1 MSRGVA
7 AVVVA
12 AVIAVALVAVYALA
26 GGTDY
31 APAATQDP
39 CTPRHWPPTNG
50 LSDIETQVALSAL
63 AGAACR
69 LGVSREE
76 LTLAFTDQSRLNA
89 FARKHGFSKSRIDD
103 AARAGLNRAIDDGE
117 HSGAIN
123 GVEAFLLRA
132 AAAATP
138 IDKLIAY
145 VRQALS

>member
-1 MSRGVA
+1 VNRGLTAVIVA
-7 AVVVA
+7 AVV
-12 AVIAVALVAVYALA
+12 AVVLVGAYALA

-31 APAATQDP
+31 APAATPDP
-39 CTPRHWPPTNG
+39 CTPRHWPKTNG

-63 AGAACR
+63 GGAACN

-89 FARKHGFSKSRIDD
+89 FARKHGFSKTRIDD
-103 AARAGLNRAIDDGE
+103 AARNGLNRAIDDGE

-132 AAAATP
+132 AVAATP
-138 IDKLIAY
+138 IDKLIQY
-145 VRQALS
+145 VRQAIA

>member
-1 MSRGVA
+1 VSRGMA
-7 AVVVA
+7 AVLIAV
-12 AVIAVALVAVYALA
+12 VIAAGLVGVYALA
-26 GGTDY
+26 GGADY
-31 APAATQDP
+31 APAATPDP
-39 CTPRHWPPTNG
+39 CTPRHWPDVSG
-50 LSDIETQVALSAL
+50 LSEIETQVAVSAL
-63 AGAACR
+63 GGAACT

-145 VRQALS
+145 VRQSLS